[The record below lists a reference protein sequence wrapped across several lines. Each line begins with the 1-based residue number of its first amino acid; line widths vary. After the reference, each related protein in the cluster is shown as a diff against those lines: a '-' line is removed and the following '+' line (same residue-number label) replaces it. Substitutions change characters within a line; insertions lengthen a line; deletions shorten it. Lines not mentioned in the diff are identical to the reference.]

1 MRIMDQIFICDY
13 MLQTQGNF
21 DMVPNLKEYKFQV
34 VLSEETNFQK
44 LLKESHLDN
53 TKLLFERGGKPME
66 AKGKQ
71 AAWFYR
77 GAANILAS

>member
-1 MRIMDQIFICDY
+1 
-13 MLQTQGNF
+13 
-21 DMVPNLKEYKFQV
+21 MVPNLKEYKFQV

-66 AKGKQ
+66 AKGK
-71 AAWFYR
+71 
-77 GAANILAS
+77 

>member
-1 MRIMDQIFICDY
+1 MRIMNDIFICDY

-21 DMVPNLKEYKFQV
+21 DIVPNLKDFKFQV
-34 VLSEETNFQK
+34 LLSEETNFQK
-44 LLKESHLDN
+44 LLKDTHLDN

-71 AAWFYR
+71 ATWLYK